1 MAKSW
6 NDGKEMEEVHR
17 QYYEDLD
24 YDEDVDEGK
33 EDTQQEK
40 EQEEVWIEEDV
51 WIEQEEDTQQ
61 ELEQEEEQEEVWIEE
76 DVWIEQEEVTQQE
89 EQQED
94 VRIVVREKERRRQ
107 EKEDERYHQVMR
119 EADEDHCVPMVITR
133 KQELEND
140 QKKYQEVL
148 QAADEDMG
156 IPIVVRSNPT
166 EEEQYHQLVK
176 EADEDPC
183 IPPAAP
189 EVLVPCPPRCKLC
202 FICQLPMRHPFRHTA
217 KLHLPWYVAAESACF
232 HCKQQFAQV
241 TMLKHHIND
250 THPEVDSEAK
260 FGPDKYQMWVQLVNG
275 LLRELARMLE
285 VSYPDGLVNFI
296 NCLNIAGNVS
306 YGASQE
312 LTFRTEEVFLADIF
326 CQINNLPKFSFNI
339 FNNFGQT
346 FINSLLHWKILKIV
360 ISKLTPEQQNFL
372 QNFEEQKDRFGLPI
386 GCLSVKPTGPL
397 MAVDAHFHLDQLMV
411 KTGLT
416 GIHELDD
423 MGTADLYKTKLSFL
437 VANYCNPAKFPSSTE
452 RSEIRKDHRIRLSFG
467 IHPRIV
473 NSNSTSTLDRFFK
486 NLISILDSSKTVS
499 VGECGLD
506 TTDRP
511 NYQNFQKQ
519 VTYFEKQ
526 LNLAVQKNL
535 PVVIHSR
542 GDRNLNL
549 ATLTSMVNTLPQNH
563 KIHWHC
569 FTGTEEIFESASSHF
584 SDIVFGVTP
593 FIFTNKYPTIKQ
605 FICNK
610 GIDRIVLE
618 SDAPY
623 IRYKEEIANP
633 YTVIFVAHEISK
645 LLLIPVEEVLAT
657 TTKNSQMIYGC

>member
-1 MAKSW
+1 
-6 NDGKEMEEVHR
+6 
-17 QYYEDLD
+17 
-24 YDEDVDEGK
+24 
-33 EDTQQEK
+33 
-40 EQEEVWIEEDV
+40 
-51 WIEQEEDTQQ
+51 
-61 ELEQEEEQEEVWIEE
+61 
-76 DVWIEQEEVTQQE
+76 
-89 EQQED
+89 
-94 VRIVVREKERRRQ
+94 
-107 EKEDERYHQVMR
+107 
-119 EADEDHCVPMVITR
+119 
-133 KQELEND
+133 
-140 QKKYQEVL
+140 
-148 QAADEDMG
+148 
-156 IPIVVRSNPT
+156 
-166 EEEQYHQLVK
+166 
-176 EADEDPC
+176 
-183 IPPAAP
+183 
-189 EVLVPCPPRCKLC
+189 
-202 FICQLPMRHPFRHTA
+202 MRHPFRHTA

-232 HCKQQFAQV
+232 HCNLQFSQV
-241 TMLKHHIND
+241 TMLKHHINE

-339 FNNFGQT
+339 FNNFGKT

-452 RSEIRKDHRIRLSFG
+452 RPVFQKFNFNFG
-467 IHPRIV
+467 
-473 NSNSTSTLDRFFK
+473 L
-486 NLISILDSSKTVS
+486 SKTVS

-542 GDRNLNL
+542 GDRKLNL

-563 KIHWHC
+563 NIHWHC

-633 YTVIFVAHEISK
+633 YTVIFVAHEIAK
-645 LLLIPVEEVLAT
+645 LLLIPVEVLAT
-657 TTKNSQMIYGC
+657 TTKNSQMI